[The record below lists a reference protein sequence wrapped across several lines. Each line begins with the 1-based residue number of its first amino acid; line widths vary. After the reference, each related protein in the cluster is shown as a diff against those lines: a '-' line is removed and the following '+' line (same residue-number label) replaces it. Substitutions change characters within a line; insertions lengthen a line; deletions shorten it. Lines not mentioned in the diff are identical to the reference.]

1 MDIIF
6 DIDGTLLNI
15 SHRLH
20 FIKENPKDWKSFR
33 DPKQKRWDEPRLEI
47 IQIAD
52 ALQKRGHRLIFA
64 SGRSESERLDTAR
77 SINRWFNFENALD
90 AASQMGLDRF
100 PTWPFYMRQEG
111 DYRKDTIIKSEM
123 LDKMRKDGYNP
134 ILAFDDRPAIV
145 QMWRDRDLKVADV
158 GFGEDF

>member
-20 FIKENPKDWKSFR
+20 FIKENPKDWKAFR

-52 ALQKRGHRLIFA
+52 ALQKRAHRLIFA
-64 SGRSESERLDTAR
+64 SGRLESERLDTAR
-77 SINRWFNFENALD
+77 SLNRWFNFENALD
-90 AASQMGLDRF
+90 SASTMGLERF
-100 PTWPFYMRQEG
+100 PTWPFYMRQKG
-111 DYRKDTIIKSEM
+111 DFRKDTIIKSEM
-123 LDKMRKDGYNP
+123 LDKMREDGYNP
-134 ILAFDDRPAIV
+134 ILAFDDRPAII
-145 QMWRDRDLKVADV
+145 QMWRDRGLKVADI
-158 GFGEDF
+158 GLGEEF

>member
-1 MDIIF
+1 
-6 DIDGTLLNI
+6 
-15 SHRLH
+15 
-20 FIKENPKDWKSFR
+20 
-33 DPKQKRWDEPRLEI
+33 
-47 IQIAD
+47 
-52 ALQKRGHRLIFA
+52 
-64 SGRSESERLDTAR
+64 
-77 SINRWFNFENALD
+77 
-90 AASQMGLDRF
+90 MGLDRF